1 MTEAEELKTLIEKLK
16 NNEEK
21 VGKELL
27 KTKYK
32 KPYSKLK
39 SEIKQVAERLM
50 NESLLSLLEGL
61 LVRNNEEG
69 HLFLSKVSKL
79 LKLKKQEGFSK
90 RLGKTLTEEY
100 SITKFLS
107 EVQGLKS
114 EIMRLYK
121 EYKEKEDVG

>member
-21 VGKELL
+21 VDKEIL

-50 NESLLSLLEGL
+50 NESLLEGL
-61 LVRNNEEG
+61 LVSNNEKG
-69 HLFLSKVSKL
+69 YLFLSKVSKL

-90 RLGKTLTEEY
+90 ILGKTLTEEY

>member
-21 VGKELL
+21 VGKEIL

-39 SEIKQVAERLM
+39 SEIKPVAERLM
-50 NESLLSLLEGL
+50 NESLLEGL
-61 LVRNNEEG
+61 LVSNNEKG
-69 HLFLSKVSKL
+69 YLFLSKVSKL

-90 RLGKTLTEEY
+90 ILGKTLTEEY
-100 SITKFLS
+100 SITKFLG

>member
-1 MTEAEELKTLIEKLK
+1 
-16 NNEEK
+16 
-21 VGKELL
+21 
-27 KTKYK
+27 
-32 KPYSKLK
+32 
-39 SEIKQVAERLM
+39 M
-50 NESLLSLLEGL
+50 NESLLEGL
-61 LVRNNEEG
+61 LVSNNEKG
-69 HLFLSKVSKL
+69 YLFLSKVSKL

-90 RLGKTLTEEY
+90 ILGKTLTEEY

>member
-21 VGKELL
+21 VSKELL

-50 NESLLSLLEGL
+50 NESLLEGL
-61 LVRNNEEG
+61 LVSNNEKG
-69 HLFLSKVSKL
+69 YLFLSKVSKL

-90 RLGKTLTEEY
+90 ILGKTLTEEY

>member
-32 KPYSKLK
+32 KPYLKLK

-50 NESLLSLLEGL
+50 NESLLEGL
-61 LVRNNEEG
+61 LVSNNEKG
-69 HLFLSKVSKL
+69 YLFLSKVSKL

-90 RLGKTLTEEY
+90 ILGKTLTEEY

>member
-21 VGKELL
+21 VGKDLL

-32 KPYSKLK
+32 KPYAKLK
-39 SEIKQVAERLM
+39 SEIKKVAEGLM
-50 NESLLSLLEGL
+50 NESLIEGL

-69 HLFLSKVSKL
+69 YLFLSKVSKL

-90 RLGKTLTEEY
+90 ILGKVLTEEY

>member
-50 NESLLSLLEGL
+50 NESLLEGL

>member
-1 MTEAEELKTLIEKLK
+1 MTESEELKTLIEKLK

-50 NESLLSLLEGL
+50 NESLLEGL
-61 LVRNNEEG
+61 LVQNNDEG
-69 HLFLSKVSKL
+69 YLFLSKVSKL

-100 SITKFLS
+100 SIKFLS

-114 EIMRLYK
+114 EIMKLYK
-121 EYKEKEDVG
+121 EYKEKEDVR

>member
-50 NESLLSLLEGL
+50 NESLLEGL
-61 LVRNNEEG
+61 LVSNNEKG
-69 HLFLSKVSKL
+69 YLRT
-79 LKLKKQEGFSK
+79 KK
-90 RLGKTLTEEY
+90 RDN
-100 SITKFLS
+100 
-107 EVQGLKS
+107 
-114 EIMRLYK
+114 EI
-121 EYKEKEDVG
+121 V